1 MKRLLMICMLL
12 ALTIPGYAPPARAQ
26 DPATEAKIQSAM
38 SAAPS
43 AVAGDATIM
52 DYSAEGGA
60 PFVELRQGSNGWTC
74 FPDWPVSPGNDPA
87 CYDQMWVQWNDAFNA
102 GTDPNITS
110 PGVAYMLQGG
120 SDASNT
126 DPFAAEPAPGEDWV
140 NSGPHVMLLFPG
152 KLDTTLFSTDPNA
165 GGPYVMWAGTPYEH
179 IMMPVEVG
187 EMFRTED
194 RIQSAISAAPMA
206 IASDATI
213 LDFSAEGGAPF
224 VELRQGSSGWTC
236 LPDWPVSPGND
247 PVCNDQ
253 VWMQWQD
260 AFMAGTEP
268 NITAP
273 GLAYMLQGGS
283 DASNTD
289 PFAMEPAPGEDWVNS
304 PAHVMLLFP
313 GKLDTSLFSTDHTWG
328 GPYVMWAGTPYEHI
342 MMPVQ
347 YEPATVTA
355 AGAPAALPSTGAATG
370 YWLVAALALAGLG
383 LLGGGWLVRWGRR

>member
-1 MKRLLMICMLL
+1 M
-12 ALTIPGYAPPARAQ
+12 
-26 DPATEAKIQSAM
+26 EAKIASAM
-38 SAAPS
+38 SAAPM
-43 AVAGDATIM
+43 AIAQNATIL
-52 DYSAEGGA
+52 DFSAEGGA

-74 FPDWPVSPGNDPA
+74 LPDWPVSPGNDPV
-87 CYDQMWVQWNDAFNA
+87 CNDRVWMQWQEAFMA
-102 GTDPNITS
+102 GTEPDITA
-110 PGVAYMLQGG
+110 PGLAYMLQGG

-126 DPFAAEPAPGEDWV
+126 DPYAMEPAPGEDWV
-140 NSGPHVMLLFPG
+140 NSPAHVMLLFPG
-152 KLDTTLFSTDPNA
+152 KLDTSLFSTDPNS

-187 EMFRTED
+187 EVFRTD
-194 RIQSAISAAPMA
+194 AKIASAMSAAPMA
-206 IASDATI
+206 IAQDAVI
-213 LDFSAEGGAPF
+213 LDFSAEGGATF
-224 VELRQGSSGWTC
+224 VELRQGSNGWTC
-236 LPDWPVSPGND
+236 LPDWPISPGND

-289 PFAMEPAPGEDWVNS
+289 PYAMEPAPGEDWVNS

-313 GKLDTSLFSTDHTWG
+313 GTLDTTLFSTDPNSG

-342 MMPVQ
+342 MMPV
-347 YEPATVTA
+347 VDMVVA
-355 AGAPAALPSTGAATG
+355 AQEPAALPTTGGETET
-370 YWLVAALALAGLG
+370 WLAAALALAGLG
-383 LLGGGWLVRWGRR
+383 LLGGGWLMRRGLLR